1 MCIRDS
7 IRSEACAT
15 GEMIKLNQEKL
26 PGCYY
31 YRTHPKDVARDEK
44 RTVICTTYQR
54 DAGPTNNLSLIHIF
68 HPPII
73 VAPSQIPMNMEI
85 IVCLVTKANT
95 IVTSGGIRQSAP

>member
-1 MCIRDS
+1 MWIDGSEEQLES

-44 RTVICTTYQR
+44 KNSDLHYLSKGRRPYQQL
-54 DAGPTNNLSLIHIF
+54 GT
-68 HPPII
+68 
-73 VAPSQIPMNMEI
+73 E
-85 IVCLVTKANT
+85 
-95 IVTSGGIRQSAP
+95 G